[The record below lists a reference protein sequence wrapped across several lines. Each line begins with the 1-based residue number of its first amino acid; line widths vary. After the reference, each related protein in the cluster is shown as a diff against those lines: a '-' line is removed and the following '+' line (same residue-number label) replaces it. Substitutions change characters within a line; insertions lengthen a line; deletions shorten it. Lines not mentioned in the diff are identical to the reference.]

1 MARLFQGTEKGSF
14 PEPQGNLTG
23 GQMLSQGPSVRDED
37 HRVNAGTLQEH
48 AGFQG

>member
-23 GQMLSQGPSVRDED
+23 GLMSSQGPSVRDED
-37 HRVNAGTLQEH
+37 HGVTAGALQGQ